1 MELRR
6 ADQTQWIVESMTFST
21 QPSSLLIHEYR
32 ADKGTV
38 GVRENKRQVLA
49 YFPQQAAIWH
59 SSNSSPTQRIEIPKG
74 AVVAALRDR
83 RETVEW
89 ITDSTVLS
97 VEMDDQML
105 SDTAKTLLGRPSA
118 EIVASP
124 GIVDA
129 RLSGLFEPLRIEYQ
143 LGFPTGQLFI
153 SSIEQALA
161 SYLVMNRGTS
171 LSEPVFF
178 QGGISPSTSRRI
190 LEFIRTNIATD
201 LSISELAKVADM
213 SPSHFA
219 RSFRGAFRTTPH
231 DFIVQMRMELA
242 KDLLRGNDFTL
253 LDIAQLTGFKTQ
265 QHFSRVFARAI
276 GVSPGR
282 FRHLL

>member
-1 MELRR
+1 
-6 ADQTQWIVESMTFST
+6 MTFST

-32 ADKGTV
+32 ADKGSV

-59 SSNSSPTQRIEIPKG
+59 SSHISPTQRIEIPKG

-105 SDTAKTLLGRPSA
+105 SDTAETLLGRPNA

-129 RLSGLFEPLRIEYQ
+129 RLSGLFEALRIEYQ

-153 SSIEQALA
+153 SSIEQALS

-171 LSEPVFF
+171 PSEPVFF
-178 QGGISPSTSRRI
+178 KGGIPPSTSKRI
-190 LEFIRTNIATD
+190 IEFIRTNIATD

-213 SPSHFA
+213 SPSHFS

-231 DFIVQMRMELA
+231 DFIIQMRMELA

-282 FRHLL
+282 FRLLL